1 MEKRKG
7 VCGVG
12 MVSMVKS
19 PLTVTTIVTKRSS
32 LLLIPEG
39 SKVRQRAPAVAAR
52 KTATRERERERES
65 TRREI
70 QGERER
76 EGREKDASL
85 VAMRK
90 RG

>member
-1 MEKRKG
+1 
-7 VCGVG
+7 

-39 SKVRQRAPAVAAR
+39 SKERQRAPAVAVR
-52 KTATRERERERES
+52 KTAIRERERER

-70 QGERER
+70 QGEREGER
-76 EGREKDASL
+76 GKEEGRIAGGH
-85 VAMRK
+85 AK